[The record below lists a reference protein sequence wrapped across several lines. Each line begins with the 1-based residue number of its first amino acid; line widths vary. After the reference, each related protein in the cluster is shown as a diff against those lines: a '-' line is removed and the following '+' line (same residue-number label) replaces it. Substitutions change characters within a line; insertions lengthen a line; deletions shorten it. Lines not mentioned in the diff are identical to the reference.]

1 MKRSNRL
8 LILLGLLIAIGGGAL
23 AVAIAGSGGGG
34 GGGGAGPGAI
44 ATPTPGPQVQVVVA
58 STSISAGTIID
69 KTMVKTTSKSMSDL
83 TGLGGNTFSS
93 VNDVIGR
100 VAGTNI
106 VKDQILVTGADL
118 LTPGSAIDGKS
129 LSSAIDKGFVGI
141 SMELDQTNGVGTLIV
156 PGDRV
161 DIILTTYVTE
171 LSISAKDSL
180 GTQISTGGSLLTSKL
195 VLQNCKILSTLLPPT
210 TTSGTVPATAAPG
223 SSAAV
228 AAYPSS
234 ATVQFNDRHMIAIVE
249 VTPEQA
255 ELIRWAQRAEQ
266 AAPQTYIDMAFALR
280 SSQDDA
286 TDPMSSNPFTQIPGI
301 TFSELVSKYGV
312 IAPDP
317 LSSLPNPLGN
327 KIQW

>member
-34 GGGGAGPGAI
+34 GGAGPGAV
-44 ATPTPGPQVQVVVA
+44 ATSTPGPQVQVVVA
-58 STSISAGTIID
+58 STNISAGTIID
-69 KTMVKTTSKSMSDL
+69 KTMVKTTAKSVSDL
-83 TGLGGNTFSS
+83 SGLGGGTFSS
-93 VNDVIGR
+93 VSDVIGR
-100 VAGTNI
+100 VAGANLT
-106 VKDQILVTGADL
+106 KDQILVTGADL

-129 LSSAIDKGFVGI
+129 LSDSVEKGFVAV

-161 DIILTTYVTE
+161 DIILTTYVNQIA
-171 LSISAKDSL
+171 ISAKDSL
-180 GTQISTGGSLLTSKL
+180 GTSISVGGSALTSKL
-195 VLQNCKILSTLLPPT
+195 ILENCKIIQTLLPPAT
-210 TTSGTVPATAAPG
+210 TTEAAATAGA
-223 SSAAV
+223 SAAV
-228 AAYPSS
+228 APVPSS
-234 ATVQFNDRHMIAIVE
+234 ATVQFNDRHMLAIIE

-255 ELIRWAQRAEQ
+255 EVIRWAQRTEQ
-266 AAPQTYIDMAFALR
+266 QSPQTYIDMAFALR

-286 TDPMSSNPFTQIPGI
+286 TDPMSSNPFTQVPGI
-301 TFSELVSKYGV
+301 TFSELVTKYGV

-317 LSSLPNPLGN
+317 LSTVPDPLGN

>member
-1 MKRSNRL
+1 VKRSNRL

-58 STSISAGTIID
+58 STGISAGTIID
-69 KTMVKTTSKSMSDL
+69 KTMVKTTSRSMSDL

-129 LSSAIDKGFVGI
+129 LSGAIDKGFVGM

-161 DIILTTYVTE
+161 DIILTTYITQ
-171 LSISAKDSL
+171 LTISVRDSL
-180 GTQISTGGSLLTSKL
+180 GTSISAGGQGLTSKL
-195 VLQNCKILSTLLPPT
+195 VLQNCKIISTLLPPT
-210 TTSGTVPATAAPG
+210 TTSAAAPATAAPG
-223 SSAAV
+223 SSAV

-234 ATVQFNDRHMIAIVE
+234 ATVQFNDRHMIAIIE

-255 ELIRWAQRAEQ
+255 ELIRWAQRTE
-266 AAPQTYIDMAFALR
+266 AASPQTYIDMAFVLR

-301 TFSELVSKYGV
+301 TLSEIISKYGL

>member
-34 GGGGAGPGAI
+34 GGGSNPAAS

-58 STSISAGTIID
+58 STGISAGTIID
-69 KTMVKTTSKSMSDL
+69 KTMVKTTSKSISDL

-129 LSSAIDKGFVGI
+129 LSGAIDKGFVGI

-161 DIILTTYVTE
+161 DMILTTYVTQ

-180 GTQISTGGSLLTSKL
+180 GTQISTGGAALTSKL
-195 VLQNCKILSTLLPPT
+195 VLQNCKIISTLLPPT

-255 ELIRWAQRAEQ
+255 ELIRWDQRTEQ
-266 AAPQTYIDMAFALR
+266 ASTQMYIDMAFVLR

-301 TFSELVSKYGV
+301 TLSEIISKYGV

-317 LSSLPNPLGN
+317 LSSLPNPLGS

>member
-1 MKRSNRL
+1 VKRSNRL

-34 GGGGAGPGAI
+34 GGGGSQPGAI

-58 STSISAGTIID
+58 STNISAGTIID
-69 KTMVKTTSKSMSDL
+69 KTMVKTTSKSASDL
-83 TGLGGNTFSS
+83 AGLGGATYSS

-106 VKDQILVTGADL
+106 VKDQVLVTGTDL
-118 LTPGSAIDGKS
+118 LTPGSAVEGKS
-129 LSSAIDKGFVGI
+129 LSGAVDKGFVAV

-161 DIILTTYVTE
+161 DIILTTYVNQI
-171 LSISAKDSL
+171 SISGKDSL
-180 GTQISTGGSLLTSKL
+180 GTQISTGGTALTSKL
-195 VLQNCKILSTLLPPT
+195 VLENCKIIATLLPPT
-210 TTSGTVPATAAPG
+210 VASGAAPTAG
-223 SSAAV
+223 SSSAV
-228 AAYPSS
+228 AQIPSS
-234 ATVQFNDRHMIAIVE
+234 ATVQFTDRHMIAIVE

-266 AAPQTYIDMAFALR
+266 AGPQMYIDLAFALR

-286 TDPMSSNPFTQIPGI
+286 TDPMSSNPFTQVPGI
-301 TFSELVSKYGV
+301 TFSELVTKYGV
-312 IAPDP
+312 IAPNP
-317 LSSLPNPLGN
+317 LSTLPDPLGN
-327 KIQW
+327 KLQW

>member
-34 GGGGAGPGAI
+34 GGGGGGSQPGAV

-58 STSISAGTIID
+58 STNISAGTIID
-69 KTMVKTTSKSMSDL
+69 KSMVKTTSKSVSDL
-83 TGLGGNTFSS
+83 AGLGGATYSS
-93 VNDVIGR
+93 INDVIGR

-106 VKDQILVTGADL
+106 VNGQILVTGTDL

-129 LSSAIDKGFVGI
+129 LSGAVDKGFVAV

-161 DIILTTYVTE
+161 DVILTTYVTQI
-171 LSISAKDSL
+171 SISAKDSL
-180 GTQISTGGSLLTSKL
+180 GTQISTGGSSLTSKL
-195 VLQNCKILSTLLPPT
+195 ILENCKIIATLLPPT
-210 TTSGTVPATAAPG
+210 IASGAAPTAG
-223 SSAAV
+223 ASAAV
-228 AAYPSS
+228 APVPSS
-234 ATVQFNDRHMIAIVE
+234 ATVQFTDRHMIAIVE

-255 ELIRWAQRAEQ
+255 EVIRWAQRAEQ
-266 AAPQTYIDMAFALR
+266 AGPQMYIDMAFALR

-286 TDPMSSNPFTQIPGI
+286 TDPMSSNPFTQVPGI
-301 TFSELVSKYGV
+301 TFSELVTKYGV
-312 IAPDP
+312 IAPNP
-317 LSSLPNPLGN
+317 LSTLPDPLGN

>member
-34 GGGGAGPGAI
+34 GAGPGAV
-44 ATPTPGPQVQVVVA
+44 ATSTPGPQVQVVVA
-58 STSISAGTIID
+58 STNISAGTIID
-69 KTMVKTTSKSMSDL
+69 KTMVKTTAKSVSDL
-83 TGLGGNTFSS
+83 SGLGGGTFSS
-93 VNDVIGR
+93 VSDVIGR
-100 VAGTNI
+100 VAGANLT
-106 VKDQILVTGADL
+106 KDQILVTGADL

-129 LSSAIDKGFVGI
+129 LSDSVEKGFVAV

-161 DIILTTYVTE
+161 DIILTTYVNQIA
-171 LSISAKDSL
+171 ISAKDSL
-180 GTQISTGGSLLTSKL
+180 GTSISVGGSALTSKL
-195 VLQNCKILSTLLPPT
+195 ILENCKIIQTLLPPAT
-210 TTSGTVPATAAPG
+210 TTEAAATAGA
-223 SSAAV
+223 SAAV
-228 AAYPSS
+228 APVPSS
-234 ATVQFNDRHMIAIVE
+234 ATVQFNDRHMLAIIE

-255 ELIRWAQRAEQ
+255 EVIRWAQRTEQ
-266 AAPQTYIDMAFALR
+266 QSPQTYIDMAFALR

-286 TDPMSSNPFTQIPGI
+286 TDPMSSNPFTQVPGI
-301 TFSELVSKYGV
+301 TFSELVTKYGV

-317 LSSLPNPLGN
+317 LSTVPDPLGN

>member
-34 GGGGAGPGAI
+34 GGGSNPAAS

-58 STSISAGTIID
+58 STGISAGTIID
-69 KTMVKTTSKSMSDL
+69 KTMVKTTSKSISDL

-129 LSSAIDKGFVGI
+129 LSGAIDKGFVGI

-161 DIILTTYVTE
+161 DMILTTYVTQ

-180 GTQISTGGSLLTSKL
+180 GTQISTGGAALTSKL
-195 VLQNCKILSTLLPPT
+195 VLQNCKIISTLLPPT

-255 ELIRWAQRAEQ
+255 ELIRWAQRTEQ
-266 AAPQTYIDMAFALR
+266 ASPQMYIDMAFVLR

-301 TFSELVSKYGV
+301 TLSEIISKYGV

-317 LSSLPNPLGN
+317 LSSLPNPLGS

>member
-34 GGGGAGPGAI
+34 GGGGSQPGAI

-58 STSISAGTIID
+58 STNISAGTIID
-69 KTMVKTTSKSMSDL
+69 KTMVKTTSKSASDL
-83 TGLGGNTFSS
+83 AGLGGATYSS

-106 VKDQILVTGADL
+106 VKDQVLVTGTDL
-118 LTPGSAIDGKS
+118 LTPGSAVEGKS
-129 LSSAIDKGFVGI
+129 LSGAVDKGFVAV

-161 DIILTTYVTE
+161 DIILTTYVNQI
-171 LSISAKDSL
+171 SISGKDSL
-180 GTQISTGGSLLTSKL
+180 GTQISTGGTALTSKL
-195 VLQNCKILSTLLPPT
+195 VLENCKIIATLLPPT
-210 TTSGTVPATAAPG
+210 VASGAAPTAG
-223 SSAAV
+223 SSSAV
-228 AAYPSS
+228 APIPSS
-234 ATVQFNDRHMIAIVE
+234 ATVQFTDRHMIAIVE

-266 AAPQTYIDMAFALR
+266 AGPQMYIDLAFALR

-286 TDPMSSNPFTQIPGI
+286 TDPMSSNPFTQVPGI
-301 TFSELVSKYGV
+301 TFSELVTKYGV
-312 IAPDP
+312 IAPNP
-317 LSSLPNPLGN
+317 LSTLPDPLGN
-327 KIQW
+327 KLQW